1 MKEVLDDSLG
11 NSNVLSHRS
20 LNQRTIREVVYG
32 IGIGVHCGE
41 KVRITLR
48 PAPVNSGIQFIRT
61 DIKGAVA
68 IPARAENV
76 ADTTLATS
84 IAHGSISVA
93 TVEHLMSA
101 LWGLGIDNLIVEL
114 SAEEVPIMD
123 GSAAPFIDMIE
134 SAGVVEQLQAR
145 KFIRITRKIEVNQE
159 GAVASLAPYNGF
171 KAGYTFVANHEI
183 YDQYPKY
190 VEVDFA
196 NTSYIEQ
203 VSGARSFG
211 LEKELAYAHSI
222 HKCLGSSLD
231 NAVGL
236 SEEGVLNEEGLR
248 YNDEFVKHKIL
259 DAIGDLYLLGKPI
272 LGAFSGYKSG
282 HALNNKLARAVL
294 RCDDA
299 WEIVTLKADI
309 SSGTGMPI
317 LHGQV
322 KSSQA

>member
-1 MKEVLDDSLG
+1 MKDVLDDSLRSG
-11 NSNVLSHRS
+11 NVLSHRS
-20 LNQRTIREVVYG
+20 LNQRTIREAVYG
-32 IGIGVHCGE
+32 IGIGVHSSE

-48 PAPVNSGIQFIRT
+48 PASVNAGIQFLRT

-68 IPARAENV
+68 IPASAENV

-84 IAHGSISVA
+84 VAHGSVSVA

-101 LWGLGIDNLIVEL
+101 LWGLGIDNLLVEL

-134 SAGVVEQLQAR
+134 SVGVVEQMQAR
-145 KFIRITRKIEVNQE
+145 EFIRITRKIEVNQE
-159 GAVASLAPYNGF
+159 DAVASVAPYNGF
-171 KAGYTFVANHEI
+171 KAGYTFVASDPV
-183 YDQYPKY
+183 YDHYPKY
-190 VEVDFA
+190 VEMDFA

-211 LEKELAYAHSI
+211 LEKELAYAQSI
-222 HKCLGSSLD
+222 QKCLGSSLD

-236 SEEGVLNEEGLR
+236 SKEGVLNEEGLR
-248 YNDEFVKHKIL
+248 YHDEFVKHKLL

-272 LGAFSGYKSG
+272 LGAFSGHKSG
-282 HALNNKLARAVL
+282 HALNNKLARAIL

-309 SSGTGMPI
+309 SSGAGMPI

-322 KSSQA
+322 KTSQA

>member
-1 MKEVLDDSLG
+1 MKDVLDNSLRSG
-11 NSNVLSHRS
+11 NVLSHRS
-20 LNQRTIREVVYG
+20 LNQRTIREAVYG
-32 IGIGVHCGE
+32 IGIGVHSGE

-48 PAPVNSGIQFIRT
+48 PASVNAGIQFLRT
-61 DIKGAVA
+61 DVKGALA
-68 IPARAENV
+68 IPASADNV

-84 IAHGSISVA
+84 VAHGSVSVA

-101 LWGLGIDNLIVEL
+101 LWGLGIDNLLVEL

-134 SAGVVEQLQAR
+134 SVGVVEQTQAR
-145 KFIRITRKIEVNQE
+145 NFIRIIRKIEVNQE
-159 GAVASLAPYNGF
+159 DAVASVAPYNGF
-171 KAGYTFVANHEI
+171 KAGYTFVASHPV
-183 YDQYPKY
+183 YDHYPKY
-190 VEVDFA
+190 VEMDFA
-196 NTSYIEQ
+196 DTSYIEQ

-211 LEKELAYAHSI
+211 LEKELAYAQSI
-222 HKCLGSSLD
+222 QKCLGSSLD

-248 YNDEFVKHKIL
+248 YDDEFVKHKLL

-282 HALNNKLARAVL
+282 HALNNKLARAIL

-299 WEIVTLKADI
+299 WEMVTLKADI
-309 SSGTGMPI
+309 SSGAGMPI

-322 KSSQA
+322 KTSQA